1 MEDLYRTTHPSQ
13 GNDKDHQKRKL
24 KRLRFMLIF
33 WFISFVIV
41 VLWFYLSPND

>member
-1 MEDLYRTTHPSQ
+1 MEDLYRTTHPSH
-13 GNDKDHQKRKL
+13 GDDKDHQRRKL

-33 WFISFVIV
+33 WFVSFVIV